1 MSNLDSRLKSI
12 DITLPT
18 KVRLVKAMVFPRIM
32 YGCESWTIKKAGGWR
47 TDAFEL
53 RCWTRLSRVPW
64 TARRFNQSILKE
76 ISSGFHGQTDV
87 EADTPI
93 LWPPDVKSWLTRK
106 DPDAGKDWGQEEKGT
121 TEDEMAGWHH
131 WLKGHGFG
139 WTPGVG
145 DGQGGL
151 ACCNSWGRK
160 ESDTTE
166 RLNWTESA
174 KGCQVLLGGAWSSWG
189 RDAVIWRVGRSHKFI
204 PKIEI
209 QINYLTWIWVR
220 SSSESEKVN
229 LFQSCSLLIAT
240 AIKFSLLWWLIFN
253 EVSFDDP
260 VYPFIFTVMDTNIKV
275 NQNQGL
281 ESTRQKISK
290 GVWWWSSTRI

>member
-1 MSNLDSRLKSI
+1 MASPTQWTWVWVDSR
-12 DITLPT
+12 
-18 KVRLVKAMVFPRIM
+18 
-32 YGCESWTIKKAGGWR
+32 SWW
-47 TDAFEL
+47 
-53 RCWTRLSRVPW
+53 WTGR
-64 TARRFNQSILKE
+64 
-76 ISSGFHGQTDV
+76 
-87 EADTPI
+87 
-93 LWPPDVKSWLTRK
+93 
-106 DPDAGKDWGQEEKGT
+106 
-121 TEDEMAGWHH
+121 
-131 WLKGHGFG
+131 
-139 WTPGVG
+139 PGVLQFMVLQRVG
-145 DGQGGL
+145 HDW
-151 ACCNSWGRK
+151 A
-160 ESDTTE
+160 TE
-166 RLNWTESA
+166 LNWIS
-174 KGCQVLLGGAWSSWG
+174 KKVSGCVYGDEGAWSSWG

-229 LFQSCSLLIAT
+229 LFHSCSLLIAT

-281 ESTRQKISK
+281 ETTRQKISK